1 MNHFSRLHSW
11 MPCLVLRSALWRG
24 LCAAL
29 LCVLGMA
36 PAVAAVADYI
46 VAQSRFEDSTARMA
60 WAEVQQQVTTP
71 FSGALARGYGKAPVW
86 VKLRIDPSRGGASPD
101 DMLYL
106 RIRPGYL
113 DELVLYD
120 PLQQPSRV
128 GPIGDRYPLSAQ
140 AAHSTRFTFRLPAGT
155 APRDVWVRL
164 ETTSTRMARFE
175 VLDEQGLAI
184 SNGVLDMAGSFY
196 LGLLGLFALWGVI
209 QLALR
214 PEPLMLCFVAHQATA
229 LVFGSNM
236 LGYTKLLL
244 EERLGPHLLDVLT
257 SATGIVASSVAVA
270 FAYFLMKEIS
280 EARWRNRIIAGVL
293 SVFVLLLVLL
303 AFGRVMEALQ
313 GNMSLILVVPTV
325 LLIMALVSR
334 PSVDASENG
343 KLPKQWVVG
352 YFVLTLVF
360 TLAAAVPSLG
370 LIEAPELSLYV
381 VLLYSLSSGVLMI
394 TMLLYRAHLQLKYQ
408 QAQAAKAWANA
419 QQAEQERSHRL
430 DREKLLAMLGHELK
444 TPLATLRM
452 LLSNQT
458 IPSPLSQRMDA
469 SVQEMAGVI
478 DRIVQTGRL
487 DHQAIAVNE
496 QRCSLHALLVRAL
509 RELPDQRRVVVEP
522 QTEHQ
527 DEIETDPELLT
538 VVLRNLLDNA
548 LKYSPNDA
556 QVSVRYA
563 LFGTPRCWQ
572 VEVSNP
578 PGRAGWPDAEH
589 LFDKYYRSPKAA
601 YRAGSGLG
609 LYIVQALAQMMDTRI
624 VYAPDAGFVRFI
636 VRAGMDEAQKNSV

>member
-1 MNHFSRLHSW
+1 M
-11 MPCLVLRSALWRG
+11 
-24 LCAAL
+24 
-29 LCVLGMA
+29 
-36 PAVAAVADYI
+36 
-46 VAQSRFEDSTARMA
+46 
-60 WAEVQQQVTTP
+60 
-71 FSGALARGYGKAPVW
+71 
-86 VKLRIDPSRGGASPD
+86 
-101 DMLYL
+101 
-106 RIRPGYL
+106 
-113 DELVLYD
+113 
-120 PLQQPSRV
+120 
-128 GPIGDRYPLSAQ
+128 
-140 AAHSTRFTFRLPAGT
+140 
-155 APRDVWVRL
+155 
-164 ETTSTRMARFE
+164 
-175 VLDEQGLAI
+175 
-184 SNGVLDMAGSFY
+184 
-196 LGLLGLFALWGVI
+196 
-209 QLALR
+209 
-214 PEPLMLCFVAHQATA
+214 
-229 LVFGSNM
+229 
-236 LGYTKLLL
+236 
-244 EERLGPHLLDVLT
+244 
-257 SATGIVASSVAVA
+257 
-270 FAYFLMKEIS
+270 
-280 EARWRNRIIAGVL
+280 
-293 SVFVLLLVLL
+293 
-303 AFGRVMEALQ
+303 
-313 GNMSLILVVPTV
+313 
-325 LLIMALVSR
+325 
-334 PSVDASENG
+334 
-343 KLPKQWVVG
+343 VG

-370 LIEAPELSLYV
+370 LIEASELSLYV

-469 SVQEMAGVI
+469 SVQEMAGVV

-563 LFGTPRCWQ
+563 LFGTPRRWQ